1 LKLEPGRIWEELAT
15 RFLVWDHVRGA
26 ALVKASA
33 SETASILNDS
43 LENHWRA
50 FERFNEAKAA
60 AAAVYRKAVEH
71 LRRIG
76 RPTGDL
82 ERRLAELPKLTTKQL
97 PSVHDHA
104 VGAPL

>member
-33 SETASILNDS
+33 SETASLLNDA
-43 LENHWRA
+43 LGNHWRA
-50 FERFNEAKAA
+50 FERFTEAKTA
-60 AAAVYRKAVEH
+60 AAAVYRKAIEE
-71 LRRIG
+71 LRQAS
-76 RPTGDL
+76 RPTADL
-82 ERRLAELPKLTTKQL
+82 ERRLAELPKLTIKQL
-97 PSVHDHA
+97 PNVHDHT